1 MKTPLLTFDW
11 PARHR
16 IHLLLPFAVLI
27 AALVHTAIFFLFSV
41 KYPVSKS
48 DGPDQARLYF
58 LPHSSP
64 EYARIESAL
73 YSSDPALFAPG
84 RGLQD
89 LGELPAAA
97 YTPQYEKSVLEWAEP
112 PLGIRKHQEERVFK
126 GPIPIPL
133 KKSPSPAR
141 HSSLPTRLRA
151 SAEISARLPET
162 PAAPKFQTK
171 SSLPLETATFMI
183 ALSPEGQVLHSIPD
197 KSSGDPGL
205 DRAAMAFLRTLRFLP
220 SENPGIAWGFVE
232 FQWGSDIHQPAAP

>member
-1 MKTPLLTFDW
+1 MLTFDW

-27 AALVHTAIFFLFSV
+27 AALLHTAIFFLFSV
-41 KYPVSKS
+41 KHPISRS
-48 DGPDQARLYF
+48 DGPNQARLYY

-84 RGLQD
+84 KGLQD
-89 LGELPAAA
+89 LGEWPTAT

-112 PLGIRKHQEERVFK
+112 PLGTRKHQDEWVFK
-126 GPIPIPL
+126 GPVHIPL
-133 KKSPSPAR
+133 KKLPLPASHPSP
-141 HSSLPTRLRA
+141 PTRLRA
-151 SAEISARLPET
+151 LAEISARLPET

-183 ALSPEGQVLHSIPD
+183 ALSAEGQVLHSITD

-205 DRAAMAFLRTLRFLP
+205 DRAAIAFLRTLRFLP

-232 FQWGSDIHQPAAP
+232 FQWGSNIHHPAAP